1 MLKKRKKERKTGEKN
16 DLPDSENCKPQVYEV
31 QPLQVIVT
39 GFSSQGAIKSFIIL
53 DKQKI

>member
-1 MLKKRKKERKTGEKN
+1 MLKKRKKEKQVLKN
-16 DLPDSENCKPQVYEV
+16 DLTAWKNCKLQVYEV

-39 GFSSQGAIKSFIIL
+39 QFSSSQGATKSFIIL